1 MADERDSRPSARIR
15 LVQVVLGV
23 AIAVLAGR
31 LLDVQVL
38 RADQYVVQHVSQP
51 VILQEQE
58 KDRGSIVDRM
68 GLLLAADSYDWELGA
83 HPGAFRNDDERW
95 QAAICLQE
103 LLNEPASEIQSLL
116 RSDAEYVV
124 LGRMLDHATAA
135 LINGGLAGLE
145 AALAL
150 APGGDTAVDEEQEEL
165 LKAATLCEWP
175 LEDQVWAS
183 PYTVRLQPQGELFAH
198 LIGLVRLDGRSYYGI
213 EGSYGE
219 FLRGNFGPDLSR
231 SHVGVLPA
239 SFSIFLPSEVGYDLI
254 LTVDWRIQRL
264 AARALERAV
273 IESGAEAGTVIVMD
287 PGTGAILASY
297 SYPSYDPNRY
307 WEYGNRG
314 DIFTDP
320 AVSAIYEP
328 GSVFKVV
335 TMGIGLDQAVISPYS
350 EFEDPGS
357 LEVAGRVF
365 QNADRQAHGIVTAN
379 EILAMSLNVGIAQI
393 GELIGKDVF
402 YQYLPKFGFG
412 RKGGVDLAYESDGLV
427 KLPGDPNWSEADF
440 VANTFGQAVS
450 VTPLQMLT
458 AVAAVA
464 NEGVLMRPYVVD
476 RLVVSGEVFDVQP
489 QIVNRAISA
498 DAARTL
504 TEMMVST
511 VELGAS
517 PAMIEGVDV
526 AGKSGTAQIPIA
538 GRYHDE
544 WTIASFA
551 GFAPAYDPAFV
562 CLVKIDKPLTDI
574 WGGSVAAPVFG
585 EIAPGILQI
594 LQVPVAA
601 SDGP

>member
-1 MADERDSRPSARIR
+1 MPGEREARPNARIR
-15 LVQVVLGV
+15 FMQVVLGV
-23 AIAVLAGR
+23 GIAVLAGR

-38 RADQYVVQHVSQP
+38 RADQYVVRPVPQP
-51 VILQEQE
+51 VIVQQYG
-58 KDRGSIVDRM
+58 RGSVVDSM
-68 GLLLAADSYDWELGA
+68 GLLLAADSYEWELGA

-103 LLNEPASEIQSLL
+103 ILDEPASQILSTL
-116 RSDAEYVV
+116 RSNAEYVV
-124 LGRMLDHATAA
+124 LGRMLDHTTAA
-135 LINGGLAGLE
+135 LINDGVSGMETAMDLSPNGDSE
-145 AALAL
+145 AA
-150 APGGDTAVDEEQEEL
+150 EEHEL
-165 LKAATLCEWP
+165 LAKVATMCDWP
-175 LEDQVWAS
+175 LEDAVWAS
-183 PYTVRLQPQGELFAH
+183 PYSVRLHPQDELFAH
-198 LIGLVRLDGRSYYGI
+198 LVGLVRLDGRSYYGI
-213 EGSYGE
+213 EGNYGE

-231 SHVGVLPA
+231 SHAGALPA
-239 SFSIFLPSEVGYDLI
+239 SFSIFLPSEVGYDLV
-254 LTVDWRIQRL
+254 LTTDWRIQRL
-264 AARALERAV
+264 AARALESAV
-273 IESGAEAGTVIVMD
+273 IHSGAESGTIIVMD
-287 PGTGAILASY
+287 PRTGAILASY

-307 WEYGNRG
+307 WEYGDRAE
-314 DIFTDP
+314 IFSDP

-335 TMGIGLDQAVISPYS
+335 TMGIALDQGVISPYS
-350 EFEDPGS
+350 EFEDVGS
-357 LEVAGRVF
+357 YEVAGRVF

-393 GELIGKDVF
+393 GELIGEDVF

-412 RKGGVDLAYESDGLV
+412 RKSGVDLAYESDGLV
-427 KLPGDPNWSEADF
+427 KYAGDPNWSEADF

-464 NEGVLMRPYVVD
+464 NEGVLMRPHAVD
-476 RLVVSGEVFDVQP
+476 RLVVSGQVFEVKP
-489 QIVNRAISA
+489 QVVGRAISA
-498 DAARTL
+498 EAAGTL

-517 PAMIEGVDV
+517 PAMVDGVDV

-538 GRYHDE
+538 GRYHEE

-562 CLVKIDKPLTDI
+562 CLVKIDKPLSDI

-585 EIAPGILQI
+585 EIAPDILRI
-594 LQVPVAA
+594 LQVPITA
-601 SDGP
+601 SDSE